1 MSLSRASIEGVVDLS
16 QSNLLWICI
25 EKDLLRDWKKA
36 ALIEQGNLLPSFNDD
51 FNVELNVTRIES
63 SVWRELVWEWFFGE
77 QNGF

>member
-25 EKDLLRDWKKA
+25 EKDLLRGWKKV
-36 ALIEQGNLLPSFNDD
+36 ALTEQGNLLQSVNDV

-63 SVWRELVWEWFFGE
+63 FASLARIRLGVVLW
-77 QNGF
+77 